1 MNEEAANP
9 ESELAFDAATT
20 ATLDA
25 LEDALHVL
33 GERDESVPQWEF
45 CEGFLTA
52 LLCMRDE
59 PSQDEWLPVL
69 LGGDP
74 DDPDTPD
81 APFASAGERT
91 RFLMNWL
98 ARAAQLRAAL
108 EADVESF
115 DDPRA
120 LQPAMLDWRGMLAAM
135 PEDERADDLELSA
148 EAAPAYGRLWA
159 LGFLGA
165 TEVWA
170 QDWAPPRDKELA
182 ADMAEAL
189 ACIRALAADD
199 LAPPAFNLIDEK
211 AAPSVSQQR
220 MEALADALWAVYDLF
235 DIARALGPRVLPV
248 RHAYKVGRND
258 PCPCG
263 SGKKYKKCCG
273 AAEP

>member
-9 ESELAFDAATT
+9 ESELAFDETTT
-20 ATLDA
+20 AMLNA
-25 LEDALHVL
+25 LEDALHAL
-33 GERDESVPQWEF
+33 GERAETVPQWEF

-52 LLCMRDE
+52 MLCMRDE
-59 PSQDEWLPVL
+59 PPQDEWLPVL

-98 ARAAQLRAAL
+98 ARAAQLRTAL
-108 EADVESF
+108 EADIENL

-120 LQPAMLDWRGMLAAM
+120 LQPAMLDWRGMLFALPEDQRAEDAGPGVAAM
-135 PEDERADDLELSA
+135 
-148 EAAPAYGRLWA
+148 PAYGRLWA

-165 TEVWA
+165 TGVWA

-189 ACIRALAADD
+189 ACIQALTADD
-199 LAPPAFNLIDEK
+199 LAPPAFNLADEK

-220 MEALADALWAVYDLF
+220 MEMLADALGAVYDLF

-248 RHAYKVGRND
+248 RHGDKVGRND

-273 AAEP
+273 AEL